1 MQKEEKSLMTR
12 SRTSQL
18 ACRLLLVT
26 LVSAVPASS
35 VIAALTASGESLVV
49 SGFETPESVVHDP
62 RQDWYLVSNVGAGNP
77 AALDG
82 NGFISKVSPGG
93 SVLDLTWIQN
103 GVQGVTLNG
112 PKGVA
117 LHGEALY
124 VADIDTLRV
133 FDRRTGAPRRN
144 VALPNPFAPKPLF
157 LNDVVVDADGTAY
170 LTDNRNNA
178 IFVVDRSGH
187 PGVLVSGPQLGG
199 PNGIL
204 FDRGSLSWVTFF
216 GHQIKRL
223 TRSGQLLTEATLPAA
238 DVSALGLPPGAMFL
252 DGYAR
257 DEGDLFV
264 TSWVS
269 GKVYRVGRS
278 GTDLVIVASFA
289 SMLDNP
295 AHPDGPA
302 DIGIDRHRNRLL
314 IPLFNQG
321 QVVIMPLQP

>member
-1 MQKEEKSLMTR
+1 MIR
-12 SRTSQL
+12 PRTVQL
-18 ACRLLLVT
+18 VCPLLLVA
-26 LVSAVPASS
+26 LVSAGLASS
-35 VIAALTASGESLVV
+35 AIAASTASGESLVV

-62 RQDWYLVSNVGAGNP
+62 VEDWYLVSNVGAGNP

-82 NGFISKVSPGG
+82 NGFISKVSPDG
-93 SVLDLTWIQN
+93 SVLDLAWIQS
-103 GVQGVTLNG
+103 GVRGVTLNG
-112 PKGVA
+112 PKGLA
-117 LHGEALY
+117 LSGEALY

-133 FDRRTGAPRRN
+133 FERRTGAPRRS
-144 VALPNPFAPKPLF
+144 VVLPNPFAPKPLF
-157 LNDVVVDADGTAY
+157 LNDVVVDGDGTAY

-187 PGVLVSGPQLGG
+187 PSVLASGPQLGG
-199 PNGIL
+199 PNGLL

-216 GHQIKRL
+216 GHRIMRL
-223 TRSGQLLTEATLPAA
+223 TRSGQLLTEATLPAD

-278 GTDLVIVASFA
+278 GTDLVIVASLV

-302 DIGIDRHRNRLL
+302 DIGIDRRRRRLL

>member
-1 MQKEEKSLMTR
+1 MTR
-12 SRTSQL
+12 PRTSQL
-18 ACRLLLVT
+18 ACRMLLVT
-26 LVSAVPASS
+26 LVSGLPAPS
-35 VIAALTASGESLVV
+35 VIAAPTSLDESMVV

-62 RQDWYLVSNVGAGNP
+62 VQDWYLVSNVGAGNP

-82 NGFISKVSPGG
+82 NGFISKVSPAG
-93 SVLDLTWIQN
+93 SVLDLMWIQN

-112 PKGVA
+112 PKGLA

-124 VADIDTLRV
+124 VADVDTLRV
-133 FDRRTGAPRRN
+133 FDRLTGAPRRN

-157 LNDVVVDADGTAY
+157 LNDVVVDGDGTVY
-170 LTDNRNNA
+170 LTDTRNNA
-178 IFVVDRSGH
+178 IFVVDRNYH
-187 PGVLVSGPQLGG
+187 ATLLVSGPQLGG

-223 TRSGQLLTEATLPAA
+223 TRSGQLLTEATLPAD

-257 DEGDLFV
+257 DEGDLLV

-278 GTDLVIVASFA
+278 GTDLAIESSFV

-302 DIGIDRHRNRLL
+302 DIGIDRSRRRLL

-321 QVVIMPLQP
+321 QVVIMPLQR